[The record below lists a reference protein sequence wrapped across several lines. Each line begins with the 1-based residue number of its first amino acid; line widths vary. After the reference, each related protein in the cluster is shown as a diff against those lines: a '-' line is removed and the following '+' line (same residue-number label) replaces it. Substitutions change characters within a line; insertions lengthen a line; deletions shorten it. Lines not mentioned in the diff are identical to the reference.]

1 MLSLKETPKV
11 ADDVKNHHRIY
22 IKGVT
27 KKYGDHL
34 ALERVD
40 LELKENSFTCLLGPS
55 GCGKSTLLNMIAGF
69 ITPTSG
75 EIWVDGARVTGP
87 GPDRGVVF
95 QEYAL
100 FPWRTVMEN
109 VAFGPMLQGQSR
121 SQQKEIALAVLEKV
135 GLQQYRDKLPRDL
148 SGGMKQRVAIARAL
162 ANNPSVLLM
171 DEPFGALDAQT
182 RESLQEEMK
191 RIWQHERKT
200 MVFVTHSISE
210 AIFLAD
216 KIVVMGTQPGHIKK
230 VINVKL
236 SDSSNPLAT
245 DFIELAAELRVMIKH
260 ESSKNADN

>member
-1 MLSLKETPKV
+1 MLSLQDTISVP
-11 ADDVKNHHRIY
+11 DDAENHHRIF

-27 KKYGDHL
+27 KKYADHL
-34 ALERVD
+34 ALDRVD
-40 LELKENSFTCLLGPS
+40 LELKQNSFTCLLGPS

-75 EIWVDGARVTGP
+75 EIWVDGTRVTGP

-109 VAFGPMLQGQSR
+109 VAFGPMLKGHSR
-121 SQQKEIALAVLEKV
+121 LQQRDIALTVLERV
-135 GLQQYRDKLPRDL
+135 GLLPYQDRLPRDL

-162 ANNPSVLLM
+162 ANNPTVLLM

-191 RIWQHERKT
+191 RIWQQERKT
-200 MVFVTHSISE
+200 VIFVTHSISE

-230 VINVKL
+230 VIDVNL
-236 SDSSNPLAT
+236 IDSGNPLSQ
-245 DFIELAAELRVMIKH
+245 DFVALAAELRKLIKH
-260 ESSKNADN
+260 EAAKNADA